1 MVTLIFAHTG
11 FNFLH
16 TNRSPQKWKVVS
28 VGTLKLIYASFG
40 FYFVMACH
48 WTLYKEVVKF
58 MFPAS
63 LTSWR
68 IHNDPYSSALLC
80 RSALHAY
87 YVRSIQMFLYIARKQ
102 AWVIPLFL
110 LSSLLISLCY
120 WHVSSLFHHTWIPY
134 HAITVSQRKRCS
146 ASQSKHAEHR
156 KKKISKIIHTCIWI
170 CICIYAWAKVRI

>member
-1 MVTLIFAHTG
+1 M
-11 FNFLH
+11 
-16 TNRSPQKWKVVS
+16 S
-28 VGTLKLIYASFG
+28 
-40 FYFVMACH
+40 CH
-48 WTLYKEVVKF
+48 WASWREAVKF
-58 MFPAS
+58 NVPGELDLIKKMHS
-63 LTSWR
+63 
-68 IHNDPYSSALLC
+68 DPYSSALLC

-134 HAITVSQRKRCS
+134 HAITVTQRKRCS

-156 KKKISKIIHTCIWI
+156 KWI
-170 CICIYAWAKVRI
+170 KLWLYLVIRLTWYGLMTFYRHMCFRVVPPGVLWSECCCRKSRK